1 MIIIS
6 ISQHENISTLNRTF
20 VHYYSI
26 LMKEREHKKVV
37 AAITHGDVNGIGY
50 EVILKAL
57 ADSRLL
63 DFCIPVIYGNSK
75 AASYHRKTITAS
87 DYQLTLTRDLAQL
100 KAGKVYIVN
109 IVNDEIKIEFGKSDR
124 VAGQLAHKALEDAI
138 SDINNGMADIL
149 VTAPINKSN
158 IQSETY
164 NFPGHTEF
172 LAKKHKA
179 EDYMMLMVSPEIRIG
194 VVTGHIPITEVP
206 GTLTKE
212 LIEKKIKILHHSLKT
227 DFGISSPKIAVL
239 GLNPHA
245 GDNSLLGNE
254 EKNTIEPA
262 ILKSFENHINA
273 FGPFPADSFF
283 STSAYREFD
292 AILAMYH
299 DQGLI
304 PFKIM
309 AFEEGVN
316 FTAGLPIVRTSPAHG
331 TGFDIAGKN
340 LASCNSF
347 RNALLLGAEIFQNRL
362 KAAEKK

>member
-1 MIIIS
+1 
-6 ISQHENISTLNRTF
+6 
-20 VHYYSI
+20 
-26 LMKEREHKKVV
+26 MKEREHKKVV

-57 ADSRLL
+57 AEPRIL

-87 DYQLTLTRDLAQL
+87 DYQLTLTRDLTQL
-100 KAGKVYIVN
+100 KAGKTYIVN
-109 IVNDEIKIEFGKSDR
+109 IVNDEIKIEFGKSDKM
-124 VAGQLAHKALEDAI
+124 AGQLAHKALEDAI
-138 SDINNGMADIL
+138 TDINAGLADIL
-149 VTAPINKSN
+149 VTAPINKKN
-158 IQSETY
+158 IQSNTY
-164 NFPGHTEF
+164 TFPGHTEF
-172 LAKKHKA
+172 LAAKYKS
-179 EDYMMLMVSPEIRIG
+179 EDYMMLMVGPTLRIG
-194 VVTGHIPITEVP
+194 VATGHIPISQVSTV
-206 GTLTKE
+206 LTKE
-212 LIEKKIKILHHSLKT
+212 LIGKKIKILHRSLKT

-245 GDNSLLGNE
+245 GDESLLGTE
-254 EKNTIEPA
+254 ERDIIEPA
-262 ILKSFENHINA
+262 IRKSFENHINV

-283 STSAYREFD
+283 GTSAYREFD

-309 AFEEGVN
+309 AFEDGVN

-340 LASCNSF
+340 MASCNSF
-347 RNALLLGAEIFQNRL
+347 RNALLLGVEIFQNRQKL
-362 KAAEKK
+362 ESEKK